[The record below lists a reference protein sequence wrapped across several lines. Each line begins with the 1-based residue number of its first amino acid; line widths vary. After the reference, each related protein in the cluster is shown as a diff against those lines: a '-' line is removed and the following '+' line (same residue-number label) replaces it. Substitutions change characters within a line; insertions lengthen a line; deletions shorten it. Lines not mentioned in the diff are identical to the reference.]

1 MNTETIIEFFR
12 KTGDILNMLV
22 DICKDAWAQPH
33 TPTLLAVA
41 VGAFVLLVIL
51 RKIRNHFKPIKL
63 FNNRVGE
70 VEVSRKALDEL
81 VQSVCYSLGALNR
94 PDVKIYIKRG
104 KLCMSVSLKL
114 ESGQKLTDATGEIQ
128 TALTSA
134 FREHMGVEKLGKIDV
149 RILGFKG
156 LVYKPTNKFLPP
168 VKDDKDEL
176 LDETNPVIDIV
187 DNPTKQS

>member
-1 MNTETIIEFFR
+1 MT
-12 KTGDILNMLV
+12 
-22 DICKDAWAQPH
+22 
-33 TPTLLAVA
+33 
-41 VGAFVLLVIL
+41 
-51 RKIRNHFKPIKL
+51 
-63 FNNRVGE
+63 
-70 VEVSRKALDEL
+70 
-81 VQSVCYSLGALNR
+81 
-94 PDVKIYIKRG
+94 
-104 KLCMSVSLKL
+104 VSLKL

-168 VKDDKDEL
+168 VKDDEDEL

-187 DNPTKQS
+187 DTPTKQS